1 MYRFPAVWGAG
12 MSAAPEQSAARDY
25 RALADT
31 ITSDETAIRRGPTT
45 HPGPFAV
52 NAKRLLD
59 IALAGLLLVIAFPLL
74 LVCAFAIKLDD
85 GGPVLF
91 WQERV
96 GRLGR
101 RFWFPKFRSMC
112 VGGERIHHLMLH
124 QNDHGES
131 ITFKMRNDPRITR
144 VGRGLRILSLDELP
158 QFYSVLKGDM
168 SLVGPRPP
176 LPDEVARYSPT
187 ELRRLEVKPGLTCLW
202 QVSGRSLIPFE
213 EQVLLD
219 IDYIER
225 QSLWLDLE
233 LLARTVPAVLSCKGA
248 F

>member
-1 MYRFPAVWGAG
+1 
-12 MSAAPEQSAARDY
+12 MSAASEDSAARDLT
-25 RALADT
+25 ALADG
-31 ITSDETAIRRGPTT
+31 SPLYDADSLGEPTT
-45 HPGPFAV
+45 RPDQLTAT
-52 NAKRLLD
+52 AKRLLD
-59 IALAGLLLVIAFPLL
+59 VLVATLLLALLLPLLLVIAFT
-74 LVCAFAIKLDD
+74 IKVGD

-91 WQERV
+91 WQERI
-96 GRLGR
+96 GRSGR

-124 QNDHGES
+124 QNDHGDS

-144 VGRGLRILSLDELP
+144 VGRLLRILSLDELP
-158 QFYSVLKGDM
+158 QLYNVVKGDM

-176 LPDEVARYSPT
+176 LPDEVARYSSL

-213 EQVLLD
+213 QQVALD
-219 IDYIER
+219 IEYIER
-225 QSLWLDLE
+225 QSLRLDLE
-233 LLARTVPAVLSCKGA
+233 LLVRTIPAVLSCKGA

>member
-1 MYRFPAVWGAG
+1 

-25 RALADT
+25 RALADVLAT
-31 ITSDETAIRRGPTT
+31 DETAIRPESTT
-45 HPGPFAV
+45 RPKPFSAT
-52 NAKRLLD
+52 AKRLLD
-59 IALAGLLLVIAFPLL
+59 ISLAGLLLVIAFPLL
-74 LVCAFAIKLDD
+74 LLVALAIKLGD

-96 GRLGR
+96 GQFGR

-131 ITFKMRNDPRITR
+131 ITFKMKNDPRITR
-144 VGRGLRILSLDELP
+144 VGRLLRTLSLDELP

-187 ELRRLEVKPGLTCLW
+187 ERRRLEAKPGLTCLW

-225 QSLWLDLE
+225 QSLWLDIE
-233 LLARTVPAVLSCKGA
+233 LLVRTVPAVLSCKGA